1 MSKVLRTVFIPG
13 KGVKLVEVEV
23 PLEVALKEILFRMRP
38 VEGVNSSAPSGRS
51 E

>member
-1 MSKVLRTVFIPG
+1 MSKVLRTVFVPG

-23 PLEVALKEILFRMRP
+23 PLEVALKEILFKMMP
-38 VEGVNSSAPSGRS
+38 MGVDSSTPSGRS